1 MSVSDADRAAGRTS
15 PFPGTSRHG
24 ALSPLLSASLTEEH
38 IAEAL
43 RQSSD
48 NGATL
53 DLTHRNL
60 TDVGED
66 GAKHLATMGRN
77 GSLDDESSVFRYVA
91 ATRCCRNFTI
101 QTTLG
106 LHWGTIVLLH
116 SLLRLPYYPA

>member
-1 MSVSDADRAAGRTS
+1 MSVSDVDRAAGRTS
-15 PFPGTSRHG
+15 QFPGTSRHG
-24 ALSPLLSASLTEEH
+24 ASSPLLSTSLTEEH

-53 DLTHRNL
+53 DLTHKNL

-91 ATRCCRNFTI
+91 ATRCYRNFTL

-106 LHWGTIVLLH
+106 LHWGTIALLH
-116 SLLRLPYYPA
+116 SLLHLPCSLA